1 VISGRLV
8 GPSVAA
14 GLLAIALIGG
24 LATALVLQLAAGP
37 AGSAGPDGSSA
48 ASSSAL
54 ATRVVGSDTPS
65 DQPTFATDTGGTSSS
80 STSSA
85 RPTLSSTPT
94 PKPTPPGPTPGAS
107 WQPDSSFIAAKMGGR
122 VARDSTGAAVVLAR
136 PPELTFPPSA
146 TLATSWSGLIQEPP
160 RTGTDD
166 RGVSYTDYNYSGFCG
181 AGAAAVT
188 LFYWPA
194 SHGAVTTRSGTFVE
208 PVDLGTNRHAST
220 YWKAEGTRGY
230 GRGMILSLAE
240 EEWPTPDRGLS
251 WWPRAGLINWSA
263 SPPST
268 DVANLTDAV
277 NWEASGGSRLDYFY
291 AAVRAAEMGQTDL
304 RTFVHTDIH
313 YGVPV
318 IVAARTSNGT
328 YALPYWNVKSTSS
341 AVNHFVTIV
350 GYDDTAGTYSVM
362 DTCGMTCNDQNTRAG
377 VKTMSQAALYALIVA
392 ESDND
397 GVIW

>member
-1 VISGRLV
+1 
-8 GPSVAA
+8 VAA

-24 LATALVLQLAAGP
+24 LATALVLQFAASP
-37 AGSAGPDGSSA
+37 AGSSA
-48 ASSSAL
+48 ASSSAV
-54 ATRVVGSDTPS
+54 ATRVVASDTPS
-65 DQPTFATDTGGTSSS
+65 DQPTPLPTP
-80 STSSA
+80 
-85 RPTLSSTPT
+85 RPTLPR
-94 PKPTPPGPTPGAS
+94 PTPGAS
-107 WQPDSSFIAAKMGGR
+107 WQQDSSFIAAKIGGR
-122 VARDSTGAAVVLAR
+122 VARDSNGAAVVLAQA
-136 PPELTFPPSA
+136 PELTFPASA
-146 TLATSWSGLIQEPP
+146 TLATSWSGLMQEPP

-166 RGVSYTDYNYSGFCG
+166 RGVAYTDYNYSGFCG
-181 AGAAAVT
+181 AGAAAVM
-188 LFYWPA
+188 LYYWPA

-220 YWKAEGTRGY
+220 YWKAEGAGGY

-240 EEWPTPDRGLS
+240 AEWPMPDRGLP
-251 WWPRAGLINWSA
+251 WWPQPGLMNWSA

-268 DVANLTDAV
+268 NVANLTDAV

-291 AAVRAAEMGQTDL
+291 VAVRASEMDQTDL
-304 RTFVHTDIH
+304 RTFVHSDIH
-313 YGVPV
+313 DGVPV
-318 IVAARTSNGT
+318 IVAARTSDGT
-328 YALPYWNVKSTSS
+328 YALPYWNVKSTSR

-362 DTCGMTCNDQNTRAG
+362 DTCGTTCNDKNTRAG

>member
-1 VISGRLV
+1 VIRGRLV

-24 LATALVLQLAAGP
+24 LGTALVLQLAAGP
-37 AGSAGPDGSSA
+37 AGSSA
-48 ASSSAL
+48 ASGAS
-54 ATRVVGSDTPS
+54 GSDQATQPAVAS
-65 DQPTFATDTGGTSSS
+65 SSQSSTQPTATGSSGPEDG
-80 STSSA
+80 STAS
-85 RPTLSSTPT
+85 PLPT
-94 PKPTPPGPTPGAS
+94 PAPTPRATPPGPTPGAS
-107 WQPDSSFIAAKMGGR
+107 WQQDSSFIAAKMEGR
-122 VARDSTGAAVVLAR
+122 VARDSGGGAVVLAQA
-136 PPELTFPPSA
+136 PELTFPPSA
-146 TLATSWSGLIQEPP
+146 TLITSWSGLIQEPP
-160 RTGTDD
+160 RIGTDD
-166 RGVSYTDYNYSGFCG
+166 RGVAYTDYNYSGFCG

-188 LFYWPA
+188 LYYWPA
-194 SHGAVTTRSGTFVE
+194 SHGTVTTRSGTFVE
-208 PVDLGTNRHAST
+208 PVDLGANRHATT
-220 YWKAEGTRGY
+220 YWKAEGAGGY

-240 EEWPTPDRGLS
+240 EEWPTPDHGLP
-251 WWPRAGLINWSA
+251 WWPLPGLMNWNA

-268 DVANLTDAV
+268 NVANLTDAV

-291 AAVRAAEMGQTDL
+291 IAVRAAEMDQADL
-304 RTFVHTDIH
+304 RTFVHIDIH

-328 YALPYWNVKSTSS
+328 YALPYWNVKSTSR

-362 DTCGMTCNDQNTRAG
+362 DTCGTTCNDKNARAG

>member
-1 VISGRLV
+1 VIRGRLV

-14 GLLAIALIGG
+14 GFVAVALIGG

-37 AGSAGPDGSSA
+37 DGSSA
-48 ASSSAL
+48 ASSSTV
-54 ATRVVGSDTPS
+54 ATRVTVASDTPS
-65 DQPTFATDTGGTSSS
+65 NQPTFATDTDGTSSS
-80 STSSA
+80 STASA
-85 RPTLSSTPT
+85 QATLVPTPQPT
-94 PKPTPPGPTPGAS
+94 PKPTPPRPTPGAS
-107 WQPDSSFIAAKMGGR
+107 WQQDSSFVAAKMGGR
-122 VARDSTGAAVVLAR
+122 VARDSSGGAVVLAQA
-136 PPELTFPPSA
+136 PELTFPPSA

-166 RGVSYTDYNYSGFCG
+166 RGVAYTDYNYSGFCG

-188 LFYWPA
+188 LYYWPA

-208 PVDLGTNRHAST
+208 PVDLGANRHAST
-220 YWKAEGTRGY
+220 YWKAEGAGGY
-230 GRGMILSLAE
+230 ARGMILSLAE
-240 EEWPTPDRGLS
+240 AEWPTPDRGLP
-251 WWPRAGLINWSA
+251 WWPRPGLMNWSA

-268 DVANLTDAV
+268 NVANLTDAV

-291 AAVRAAEMGQTDL
+291 VAVRASEMDQTDL
-304 RTFVHTDIH
+304 RIFVHTDIH

-328 YALPYWNVKSTSS
+328 YALPYWNVKSTSG

-362 DTCGMTCNDQNTRAG
+362 DTCGTTCNDKNARAG

>member
-1 VISGRLV
+1 
-8 GPSVAA
+8 VAA

-37 AGSAGPDGSSA
+37 AGPIAASSA
-48 ASSSAL
+48 ASG
-54 ATRVVGSDTPS
+54 VPGSDKATQQVVASSS
-65 DQPTFATDTGGTSSS
+65 DSPTQPTATGSSS
-80 STSSA
+80 PEAGSTVSSPPTSQLTPQPTPPPTATPA
-85 RPTLSSTPT
+85 RPT
-94 PKPTPPGPTPGAS
+94 PGTS
-107 WQPDSSFIAAKMGGR
+107 WQQDSSFTAAKMGGR
-122 VARDSTGAAVVLAR
+122 VARDSSGGAVVLTKT
-136 PPELTFPPSA
+136 PDLTFPPSA
-146 TLATSWSGLIQEPP
+146 TLATNWSGLIQEPP

-166 RGVSYTDYNYSGFCG
+166 HGVAYTDYNYSGYCG
-181 AGAAAVT
+181 AGAAAVV
-188 LFYWPA
+188 LYYWPA
-194 SHGAVTTRSGTFVE
+194 SRGAVTTRSGTFVE

-220 YWKAEGTRGY
+220 YWKAEGTGGY
-230 GRGMILSLAE
+230 GRGMIMSLAE
-240 EEWPTPDRGLS
+240 QEWPTPDRGLS
-251 WWPRAGLINWSA
+251 WWPRPGLMNWSA

-291 AAVRAAEMGQTDL
+291 VAVRAAEMDQADL
-304 RTFVHTDIH
+304 RTFVHIDIH

-328 YALPYWNVKSTSS
+328 YALPYWNVKSTSR

-362 DTCGMTCNDQNTRAG
+362 DTCGTTCNDQNVRAG